1 MANEQ
6 TSKPLGRTR
15 GWLYDHRKPILW
27 TGGVFLVLIV
37 AVAVVLSVLDWNML
51 RGPISRYAS
60 ERTGREVAIDG
71 DLDVNILSWKPSAEV
86 NGLRIGNP
94 AWAGKGRMAEIQ
106 RIDVQVELLPLLRGQ
121 VILPRLEVTKPN
133 LVLIRDA
140 QGRANWSFKKNEP
153 KGEPFRMPPIR
164 HFRIEDGRLRF
175 TDARRR
181 LTLDAK
187 MEATERQGRTGRG
200 FVLAGDGSINGAPFS
215 LDVTG
220 GPLLNVRPNHP
231 YPFDADVR
239 AGATRITAKGA
250 IPKPFDLGRFTADV
264 TARGA
269 DLSDLYDLT
278 GVALPNT
285 PPYRLAGKLSR
296 DNEVWKVAG
305 LGGRVGDSD
314 MSGVLSVDTGGERPF
329 LRGDLKS
336 KLLDF
341 DDLAAIF
348 GGAPRSGAGETAS
361 ETQKAVGRQLAAQRR
376 LLPDAT
382 LNIPRIRAMDADV
395 KYSAASIRA
404 PNFPLRGAMVRVKLD
419 NGLLVAD
426 PLRFDLP
433 QGNIAGVA
441 RLDARKNVPVSA
453 IDLRLSRAR
462 LEQLIPTGSGGATPL
477 TGGLVGRV
485 KLSGPGA
492 SVREAAA
499 NADGEAMLVVP
510 GGEVREA
517 FAELLGVNV
526 VKGLGLLLSKDQSK
540 TDVRCAVAHFQA
552 RDGVLRSD
560 RIIFDTE
567 PVLGVG
573 EGTID
578 LRTERMSLRIAGKP
592 KEARLIRLMA
602 PVTVNGPIVQPK
614 IGVEPGKAIAQ
625 GGVAAALGALVTPIA
640 AILPFIDLGL
650 AKDAACG
657 ALIAEAGREG
667 APVAKTASR

>member
-1 MANEQ
+1 MTKETDNK
-6 TSKPLGRTR
+6 SGRS
-15 GWLYDHRKPILW
+15 GSWLKDHRKPILW
-27 TGGVFLVLIV
+27 TSGIFAVLIATV
-37 AVAVVLSVLDWNML
+37 VVVLSILDWNIL
-51 RGPISRYAS
+51 RGPISRFAS

-71 DLDVNILSWKPSAEV
+71 DLDVHILSWKPSATV

-94 AWAGKGRMAEIQ
+94 AWAGKGRMAEI
-106 RIDVQVELLPLLRGQ
+106 RRLDVQIELLPLLRGQ
-121 VILPRLEVTKPN
+121 VILPRLAVDQPN
-133 LVLIRDA
+133 LVLIRDG
-140 QGRANWSFKKNEP
+140 QGRANWSFDKGEP

-164 HFRIEDGRLRF
+164 HFSVENGRLKF
-175 TDARRR
+175 TDTKRR
-181 LTLDAK
+181 LTLDARI
-187 MEATERQGRTGRG
+187 EATERSGRAGRG
-200 FVLAGDGSINGAPFS
+200 FVLDGKGSMNGAPFV

-220 GPLLNVRPNHP
+220 GPLLNVRPNRP

-264 TARGA
+264 TARGPDLA
-269 DLSDLYDLT
+269 DLYELT

-285 PPYRLAGKLSR
+285 PPYRLAGKLAR
-296 DNEVWKVAG
+296 DDEMWKVTG

-336 KLLDF
+336 KLLDL

-348 GGAPRSGAGETAS
+348 GGAPARGGGETAS
-361 ETQKAVGRQLAAQRR
+361 EGQKAVGRQLAAQRR

-382 LNIPRIRAMDADV
+382 LKVSRIRSMDADV
-395 KYSAASIRA
+395 KYRAESIRA
-404 PNFPLRGAMVRVKLD
+404 PHLPLRGAMVRVKLD

-433 QGNIAGVA
+433 QGNFSGMA
-441 RLDARKNVPVSA
+441 RLDARKDTPVSA
-453 IDLRLSRAR
+453 IDIRLSKAR
-462 LEQLIPTGSGGATPL
+462 LEQLLPVSAGGAPPI

-485 KLSGPGA
+485 KLTGVGA
-492 SVREAAA
+492 SVREAAGNA
-499 NADGEAMLVVP
+499 NGEAMLVVP

-526 VKGLGLLLSKDQSK
+526 TKGLGLLLAKDQSK
-540 TDVRCAVAHFQA
+540 TDVRCAVAHFEA
-552 RDGVLRSD
+552 RNGVLRSD
-560 RIIFDTE
+560 RIVFDTE
-567 PVLGVG
+567 PVLGTG
-573 EGTID
+573 QGTID
-578 LRTERMSLRIAGKP
+578 LRTEQMSFKIAGKP
-592 KEARLIRLMA
+592 KEPRLIRLMA

-614 IGVEPGKAIAQ
+614 IGVEPGRAIAQ
-625 GGVAAALGALVTPIA
+625 GGIAAALGAFVTPIA
-640 AILPFIDLGL
+640 AILPFVDLGL

>member
-1 MANEQ
+1 MANE
-6 TSKPLGRTR
+6 TTIKPQDRVR
-15 GWLYDHRKPILW
+15 GWLGRHRKLFLW
-27 TGGVFLVLIV
+27 TGGVSLVLIIGLI
-37 AVAVVLSVLDWNML
+37 VVLSLLDWNML

-71 DLDVNILSWKPSAEV
+71 DLDVHIFSWKPSATV

-94 AWAGKGRMAEIQ
+94 EWAAAKGRMAEVQ
-106 RIDVQVELLPLLRGQ
+106 RIDVQIEVLPLLRGQ

-140 QGRANWSFKKNEP
+140 QGRANWSFKKGEP
-153 KGEPFRMPPIR
+153 KSEPFRMPPIR
-164 HFRIEDGRLRF
+164 HFQVEDGKLRF
-175 TDARRR
+175 TDEKRR
-181 LTLDAK
+181 LTLDAT

-200 FVLAGDGSINGAPFS
+200 FVLAGEGAINGAPFS
-215 LDVTG
+215 LNVTG
-220 GPLLNVRPNHP
+220 GPLLNVRPNRP

-285 PPYRLAGKLSR
+285 PPYQLAGKLSR
-296 DNEVWKVAG
+296 DEEVWKVAG

-341 DDLAAIF
+341 DDLATIF
-348 GGAPRSGAGETAS
+348 GGAPAAGAGETAS
-361 ETQKAVGRQLAAQRR
+361 EGQKAVGRQLAAQRR

-382 LNIPRIRAMDADV
+382 LQVSRIRSMDADV

-404 PNFPLRGAMVRVKLD
+404 PNLPLRGAMVRVKLD
-419 NGLLVAD
+419 NGLLVAN

-433 QGNIAGVA
+433 QGNIAGEA
-441 RLDARKNVPVSA
+441 RLDARKDIPVSA
-453 IDLRLSRAR
+453 IDVRLSRAR
-462 LEQLIPTGSGGATPL
+462 LEQLLPTGSGGAAPL

-485 KLSGPGA
+485 KLTGAGA
-492 SVREAAA
+492 SVREAAGNA
-499 NADGEAMLVVP
+499 NGEAMLVVP

-517 FAELLGVNV
+517 FAELLGINV
-526 VKGLGLLLSKDQSK
+526 VKGLGLLLAKDQTK
-540 TDVRCAVAHFQA
+540 TDVRCAVAHFEA
-552 RDGVLRSD
+552 RNGVLRSD
-560 RIIFDTE
+560 RMIFDTE

-578 LRTERMSLRIAGKP
+578 LRTERMNFKISGKP
-592 KEARLIRLMA
+592 KEPRLIRLMA

-614 IGVEPGKAIAQ
+614 IGVEAGSAIAQ

-640 AILPFIDLGL
+640 AILPFVDLGL
-650 AKDAACG
+650 AKDASCG
-657 ALIAEAGREG
+657 ALLAEAGREG
-667 APVAKTASR
+667 APVAKASR